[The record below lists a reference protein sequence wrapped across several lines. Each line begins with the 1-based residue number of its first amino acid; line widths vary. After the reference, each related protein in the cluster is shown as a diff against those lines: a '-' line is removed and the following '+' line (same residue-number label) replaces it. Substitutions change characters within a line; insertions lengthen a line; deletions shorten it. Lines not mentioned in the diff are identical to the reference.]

1 MLAERRMT
9 ALLSSR
15 VFRNLAVWSTLG
27 VLALSSLPSA
37 AMIPERAAHNLACPE
52 PGATPAREA
61 CVRQELGIPPDAK
74 RVAIVSQSSHL
85 DWDWRHTFESYFE
98 GPLDDPLLF
107 LFPGSVDTILS
118 DAVGL
123 MVPAHGAKAHYYYS
137 VAEMGFLAR
146 FVEAHPDL
154 IAPLRAV
161 GHDLRIVGGGIT
173 SPDSL
178 LPPGES
184 FIRDYLVGKTWV
196 DATLG
201 LPIRQAWLPDDFGHD
216 SQLPIVLEAM
226 GLDGV
231 GFGRVPGVD
240 TTLKSIG
247 FEAPAEGTVAA
258 DLLHDGLDFVW
269 RAADGS
275 SALAHWMPG
284 GYCQGDWVLGAV
296 PGREPA
302 GAFDRLIATDGAASR
317 TPYIFIPVGCD
328 FARPRPNL
336 LDLVDAWNAHDYAR
350 TGVWL
355 VAATFDHYVQL
366 VTAHRA
372 ALPIRRFDPT
382 PYWTG
387 FYATRPLLKGMH
399 LRATQALLAAETFG
413 AIADAAGRR
422 HPENWLAGVRAR
434 TAAIHAGWET
444 LVPANHHDFVTGTA
458 LDPVYEDEQLPR
470 LTAALTTG
478 EGERTRAFGEIV
490 AAIRPRAGNEAGTVV
505 VFNPLGFERR
515 GLVEVNGADTA
526 QAAGRRSHGLEQ
538 ASAEGGRLFLARV
551 PSLGYATE
559 DLSHTAVPGR
569 ASLVVE
575 PDGTAA
581 VLENAFLRATVRQDT
596 GWGITSLIDKHSGK
610 EIIGPGQV
618 ANALVPYA
626 DEGGL
631 YRFGSEMQGCSLEP
645 LSGAATGGAPTVLER
660 GPLRARVVAQTIV
673 DGRPFQKEYQLVA
686 GEPFLRMISTGSA
699 APGTSVMVHFPLEAP
714 IDSLIHGT
722 PYHWDRKLPERAG
735 PFTFEATHGF
745 LVPQFNGR
753 ARVAIFHAGVP
764 AWAVRRDGLVIGAL
778 WRNANKEHCDL
789 YGAEGTDTHEVAVS
803 YAIRIPSGVRGP
815 RSGGELREALAFET
829 PLLAAAGRPS
839 GHLPRRFSLASARPG
854 SAILTAA
861 KAGTEDASALILRVY
876 QPTNTPLRVVV
887 RTGARRRFPVRRKL
901 VVGGMTALETRLR
914 AERAAGLDLKGQS
927 SRFSFL
933 ARRAL
938 TTIAVRSDG
947 AGESAPASR

>member
-1 MLAERRMT
+1 M
-9 ALLSSR
+9 
-15 VFRNLAVWSTLG
+15 LG
-27 VLALSSLPSA
+27 VLALSSLTSTAVIPTRSA
-37 AMIPERAAHNLACPE
+37 HASLECPE
-52 PGATPAREA
+52 PGATAASEA
-61 CVRQELGIPPDAK
+61 CVRRELGIPPDAQ

-85 DWDWRHTFESYFE
+85 DWDWRHTFEIYFQ
-98 GPLDDPLLF
+98 GPLVDPFLF
-107 LFPGSVDTILS
+107 LFTGTVDTILS

-146 FVEAHPDL
+146 FVEAHPQL
-154 IAPLRAV
+154 IDPLRAV

-226 GLDGV
+226 GFDGV

-240 TTLKSIG
+240 TTVTSLG
-247 FEAPAEGTVAA
+247 FVPPAAGSVA
-258 DLLHDGLDFVW
+258 DGLLHDGLDFVW

-284 GYCQGDWVLGAV
+284 GYCQGDWALGAV
-296 PGREPA
+296 PGHEPTDPFA
-302 GAFDRLIATDGAASR
+302 RLVATDGAASR

-328 FARPRPNL
+328 FARPRPDL
-336 LDLVDAWNAHDYAR
+336 LELVDAWNANDYAR
-350 TGVWL
+350 TGVWM

-372 ALPIRRFDPT
+372 ALPVRRFDPT

-413 AIADAAGRR
+413 AIADAAGRGHR
-422 HPENWLAGVRAR
+422 GTWLAGVQAR

-444 LVPANHHDFVTGTA
+444 LVPGNHHDFITGTA

-470 LTAALTTG
+470 LTAALTSG
-478 EGERTRAFGEIV
+478 EGERTRALGEIV
-490 AAIRPRAGNEAGTVV
+490 AAIRPRVGNEAATVV
-505 VFNPLGFERR
+505 VFNPLGFERH
-515 GLVEVNGADTA
+515 GLVEVNGADAA
-526 QAAGRRSHGLEQ
+526 QAASARLQGLEQ
-538 ASAEGGRLFLARV
+538 PSAEGGRLFLARV

-559 DLSHTAVPGR
+559 HLARAASPAVGR

-581 VLENAFLRATVRQDT
+581 VLENDLLRATVRQDAA
-596 GWGITSLIDKHSGK
+596 WGITSLIDKRSGA
-610 EIIGPGQV
+610 EIIAAGQV
-618 ANALVPYA
+618 GNALVPYA

-631 YRFGSEMQGCSLEP
+631 YRFGSEMEGCSLQP
-645 LSGAATGGAPTVLER
+645 LSMTAMGGAPTVSER
-660 GPLRARVVAQTIV
+660 GPLRVRLVTQTIV
-673 DGRPFQKEYQLVA
+673 DGRSFQKEYQLVA

-699 APGTSVMVHFPLEAP
+699 AAGTSVMVHFPLAGP
-714 IDSLIHGT
+714 VDSLIHGT

-735 PFTFEATHGF
+735 PLTFEATHGF
-745 LVPQFNGR
+745 LVPRFDGR

-764 AWAVRRDGLVIGAL
+764 AWAVRRDGLVVGAL
-778 WRNANKEHCDL
+778 WRNANQEKCDL
-789 YGAEGTDTHEVAVS
+789 YGADGTDTHEVAAS
-803 YAIRIPSGVRGP
+803 YAVRIPTGVRAP
-815 RSGGELREALAFET
+815 RSGAQLREALAFET

-839 GHLPRRFSLASARPG
+839 GNLPRRFSLASARP
-854 SAILTAA
+854 SPAILTAA
-861 KAGTEDASALILRVY
+861 KSGTADASALILRVY
-876 QPTNTPLRVVV
+876 QPTNAPLRVAV
-887 RTGARRRFPVRRKL
+887 RTGARRRFPVHRKL
-901 VVGGMTALETRLR
+901 VVGGMTALETPLR
-914 AERAAGLDLKGQS
+914 GERAAGLDLKGQS
-927 SRFSFL
+927 SRFKFL

-938 TTIAVRSDG
+938 TTIAVRS
-947 AGESAPASR
+947 R